1 MVYMYTTYWTFVAF
15 PFFDHISPAN
25 SLSTALRSIRIGTRP
40 SSLAKIQANAVA
52 DALRKVL
59 STNQDGASFDI
70 SILDILATGDEIPAK
85 RSDVPLAVQL
95 VDFTGTLDEALLA
108 KEIDIAVHSLKDI
121 PPSPRWVS
129 GIEIAACLE
138 RENPGDVLVSPL
150 RGNQNG
156 NGNRNGNQNDAR
168 NESQGGRD
176 GFKSIQSLPQGA
188 RVGTSSVRRQAQLL
202 HLRKDLE
209 LINLRGSVGARIT
222 SLEEG
227 TVDVLILAKA
237 GLNRLL
243 LKEKKEYRG
252 GESSF
257 QIICTSMRSHN

>member
-1 MVYMYTTYWTFVAF
+1 
-15 PFFDHISPAN
+15 
-25 SLSTALRSIRIGTRP
+25 
-40 SSLAKIQANAVA
+40 
-52 DALRKVL
+52 
-59 STNQDGASFDI
+59 
-70 SILDILATGDEIPAK
+70 
-85 RSDVPLAVQL
+85 
-95 VDFTGTLDEALLA
+95 
-108 KEIDIAVHSLKDI
+108 
-121 PPSPRWVS
+121 
-129 GIEIAACLE
+129 
-138 RENPGDVLVSPL
+138 LVSPL

-243 LKEKKEYRG
+243 LKEKKECRG

-257 QIICTSMRSHN
+257 SNNLHIYEIPQLDILSGCCQGIIAATCRSTDQNTVELLRNSIDVVESRIAATAERAFLDTLDSFRPTLYKESMKWSGRPPLAACMKNTSVETSSCDNSGADEWTFRGILAKPDGSTVLSTEKVLKGETMAVERSRLLGIECAQTLLNRAGPSFYM